1 MDVRYIATTSGRLSE
16 LAIVDGQLIYLT
28 DLNATYYDMGSSR
41 RLVSSMRVVS
51 SLPSTSVAQEGVIY
65 GIVNGSGRIDAAIW
79 DAGASTFR
87 QMTGYVATT
96 SSLGLVKP
104 DGTTITIDSNGTISC
119 QQTTD
124 LPADHVTYDNSET
137 GLASTS
143 VQGAI
148 GDVKTIAD
156 NASSAASTALSTAQA
171 ASAAAAAAS
180 TVASDALSTA
190 QSATSTAS
198 SASSVAGEA
207 LTAAQSAT
215 SIASGASTIAG
226 DALNAAQSA
235 TSVAQSAA
243 SEAGNALSTA
253 QSATSVASEALTTA
267 QNATSVANEHS
278 TSKLGDFTTVS
289 DVVISDVTYHTY
301 WKTAP
306 TSSNQVY
313 GAAVHPTSGRL
324 CRIYANQSTYSMQ
337 YYDKDNN
344 TTTGDG
350 IKIKANQSASSS
362 PAMSSSVAANTTL
375 DATVK
380 KLLNN
385 DAALAARITALE
397 TIAAK
402 ALIVE
407 DNNS

>member
-119 QQTTD
+119 QQITD

-171 ASAAAAAAS
+171 ATSTAS
-180 TVASDALSTA
+180 TALSTA
-190 QSATSTAS
+190 QSATSTAENASTTAS
-198 SASSVAGEA
+198 SALTIAQAATSTASDALSAAQSATSIASTASIDASNALTAAQSATSIATDSLTAAQAATSVASDALIAAQGATSTADDA

-215 SIASGASTIAG
+215 SIASNASTVAS

-235 TSVAQSAA
+235 TSVA
-243 SEAGNALSTA
+243 ST
-253 QSATSVASEALTTA
+253 ALTTA
-267 QNATSVANEHS
+267 QAATSTLAGYES
-278 TSKLGDFTTVS
+278 R
-289 DVVISDVTYHTY
+289 IS
-301 WKTAP
+301 
-306 TSSNQVY
+306 
-313 GAAVHPTSGRL
+313 
-324 CRIYANQSTYSMQ
+324 
-337 YYDKDNN
+337 
-344 TTTGDG
+344 
-350 IKIKANQSASSS
+350 
-362 PAMSSSVAANTTL
+362 
-375 DATVK
+375 
-380 KLLNN
+380 
-385 DAALAARITALE
+385 ALE
-397 TIAAK
+397 AIAAK